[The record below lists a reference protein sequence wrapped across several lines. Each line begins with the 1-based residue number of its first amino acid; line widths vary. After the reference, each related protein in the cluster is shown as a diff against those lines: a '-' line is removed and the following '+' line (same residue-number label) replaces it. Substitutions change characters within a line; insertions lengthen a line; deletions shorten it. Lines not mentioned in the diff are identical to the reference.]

1 MPTPAPAE
9 GDAAT
14 AKLGVWKQALYDRCR
29 ESGTDMFSQDDL
41 LRLDVIPNRDLM
53 LLARVVQSLTDDK
66 LFITMREA
74 SGQVLWKWRDSEEAH
89 KCVEKPLEQYIKLI
103 ADNWLGISSARP
115 TNRSW
120 FTLLSTTRAATVS
133 GRRRYRSD

>member
-1 MPTPAPAE
+1 MPTPVPAE

-14 AKLGVWKQALYDRCR
+14 AKLGVWKEALYDRCR

-41 LRLDVIPNRDLM
+41 MRLDVIPKGDLM

-74 SGQVLWKWRDSEEAH
+74 SGQVLWKWRDSQEAH
-89 KCVEKPLEQYIKLI
+89 KYE
-103 ADNWLGISSARP
+103 N
-115 TNRSW
+115 T
-120 FTLLSTTRAATVS
+120 TL
-133 GRRRYRSD
+133 